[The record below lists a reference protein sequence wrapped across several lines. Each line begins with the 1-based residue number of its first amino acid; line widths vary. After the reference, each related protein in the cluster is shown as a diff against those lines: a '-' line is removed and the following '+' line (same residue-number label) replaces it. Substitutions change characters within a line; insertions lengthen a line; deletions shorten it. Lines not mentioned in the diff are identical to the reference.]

1 MSKTVVITGANRGLG
16 LEFCKQYLA
25 EGHKVYACC
34 RAPESAEELLKLK
47 QEAGERLEAVP
58 LDVTSSAQLTNLKYT
73 LHGESIDLLINNA
86 GIYGERLPF
95 GEVNEQEWIQVLRV
109 NTVAPL
115 MVVQEL
121 VDLMAVD
128 GKILLMT
135 SKMGS
140 VNDNTSGGSYIY
152 RSSKAALNAVG
163 KSLSHDLADRGIS
176 VAICHPGWVV
186 TDMGGP
192 NALINT
198 QTSIKGLRKVMEDLT
213 LEGSGQFF
221 SYDGTIIPW

>member
-25 EGHKVYACC
+25 EGYKVYACC
-34 RAPESAEELLKLK
+34 RAPESAVELLKLK
-47 QEAGERLEAVP
+47 QEAGERLETVP
-58 LDVTSSAQLTNLKYT
+58 LDVINSAQLTNLKYT
-73 LHGESIDLLINNA
+73 LQGESIDLLINNA
-86 GIYGERLPF
+86 GMYGERLPF
-95 GEVNEQEWIQVLRV
+95 GEVNEQEWMQVLRV

-121 VDLMAVD
+121 ADLMAAD

-140 VNDNTSGGSYIY
+140 VGDNTSGGSYIY

-163 KSLSHDLADRGIS
+163 KSLSHDLAGKGIS

-186 TDMGGP
+186 TDMGGS
-192 NALINT
+192 NALIDT
-198 QTSIKGLRKVMEDLT
+198 QTSINGLRKVVDELT
-213 LEGSGQFF
+213 LESSGQFF
-221 SYDGTIIPW
+221 NYDGSIIPW